1 MENISSRPLPTM
13 LIYWRK
19 KQNTINKTTEVMLQD
34 SREVGLE
41 VNTEKTKISLCLAT
55 KMQNKS

>member
-1 MENISSRPLPTM
+1 
-13 LIYWRK
+13 
-19 KQNTINKTTEVMLQD
+19 MLQD
-34 SREVGLE
+34 SREVGIE